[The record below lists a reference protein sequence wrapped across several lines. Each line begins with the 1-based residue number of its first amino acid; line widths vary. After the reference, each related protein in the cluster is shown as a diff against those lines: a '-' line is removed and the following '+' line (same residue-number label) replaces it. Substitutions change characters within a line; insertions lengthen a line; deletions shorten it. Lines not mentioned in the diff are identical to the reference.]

1 MAGLFDTWNAWN
13 LFQRS
18 SSVVACRILDLWLMF
33 LSPVTNFSAVESR
46 ILRLLMGSR
55 FYFRFVIQASKNS
68 EKTPNFFTTAVS
80 IQNEQYS
87 MFLIVRERDGLRI
100 LDFFWLNFEN
110 SNRYK

>member
-18 SSVVACRILDLWLMF
+18 TSVVACRILDLWLMF

-68 EKTPNFFTTAVS
+68 EKTSNFFTTAVS

-100 LDFFWLNFEN
+100 LEFFLAEL
-110 SNRYK
+110 

>member
-18 SSVVACRILDLWLMF
+18 TSVVACCILDLWLIF
-33 LSPVTNFSAVESR
+33 LSPVTNFPAVESR

-68 EKTPNFFTTAVS
+68 EKTSNFFTTAVS
-80 IQNEQYS
+80 IQTEQYS

-100 LDFFWLNFEN
+100 LEFFWLNFEN

>member
-18 SSVVACRILDLWLMF
+18 TSVVACRILDLWLMF

-68 EKTPNFFTTAVS
+68 EDFNFFTTAVS

-100 LDFFWLNFEN
+100 LDFFLA
-110 SNRYK
+110 